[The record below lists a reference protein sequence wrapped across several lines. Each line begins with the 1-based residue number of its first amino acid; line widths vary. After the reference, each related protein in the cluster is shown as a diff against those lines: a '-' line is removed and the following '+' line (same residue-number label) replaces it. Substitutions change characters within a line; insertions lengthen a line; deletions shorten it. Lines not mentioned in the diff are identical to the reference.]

1 MQGVAASFVIASRA
15 DGKIGISAR
24 SLGELNVQLV
34 MEELGGGGH
43 LTNAACQLDVEYS
56 GRSRRNSKSRIRIQ
70 NGKGK
75 FIMKV
80 IFLKDVKGKG
90 KKGEVKEVSVGYAQN
105 FLLKNNLA
113 VEATAGNI
121 SKLEGQKNRVA
132 KDAAEELAE
141 AKVLK
146 EQIDKITVEMKAK
159 SGEGGRL
166 FGSITTKQIA
176 EALNKTE
183 GIKVDRRKMELP
195 DAIRALGFTNVPI
208 KIHPEVTATLKVHV
222 IEE

>member
-1 MQGVAASFVIASRA
+1 MR
-15 DGKIGISAR
+15 
-24 SLGELNVQLV
+24 
-34 MEELGGGGH
+34 
-43 LTNAACQLDVEYS
+43 
-56 GRSRRNSKSRIRIQ
+56 
-70 NGKGK
+70 
-75 FIMKV
+75 V

-105 FLLKNNLA
+105 FLLKNNMA
-113 VEATAGNI
+113 IEATPGNL
-121 SKLEGQKNRVA
+121 SKLEGQLKRVE
-132 KDAAEELAE
+132 KDAAGELAE

-146 EQIDKITVEMKAK
+146 EQIEKITVEMKAK

-176 EALNKTE
+176 DALQKSE

-208 KIHPEVTATLKVHV
+208 RIHLDVTATLKVHV
-222 IEE
+222 TEE